1 MARLGYALAVKLV
14 SVQEPKGNIVRQFN
28 QEVLITTYANEIH
41 VNEGCVNEDRAY
53 DESSANE
60 DGGNEDD

>member
-1 MARLGYALAVKLV
+1 LYGEVGVCLAVKLV

-28 QEVLITTYANEIH
+28 EEVLITTYANEIH

-60 DGGNEDD
+60 DGGNQD